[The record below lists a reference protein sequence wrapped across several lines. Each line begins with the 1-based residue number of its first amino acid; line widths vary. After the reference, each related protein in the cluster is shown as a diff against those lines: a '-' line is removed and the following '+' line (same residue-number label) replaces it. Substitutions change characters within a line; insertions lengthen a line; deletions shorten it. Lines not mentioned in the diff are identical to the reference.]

1 MGAARPLAALLSP
14 AGRGALAVVGVVG
27 PAALPV
33 VARLF
38 TPRRPEIPLGD
49 PASGL
54 PPAPTAPPD
63 AGDASPATARAGEP
77 PAAIRFGRWAAPGAG
92 AGEDVVVVAVGRDRL
107 EVHCHGGFAAPEAI
121 LESLVAAGA
130 ERVSWQRWLAGAGEA
145 EWAIEVREALA
156 ATGGPRAARILARQ
170 LGGAWDAEWRRLEDL
185 YAVDPAGLEARVA
198 RLLAASRVGMRLV
211 RPWRV
216 VLMGPVNAGKSSLVN
231 ALAGHARCIVTPLPG
246 TTRDLVETRIV
257 LGGWEVDLVDTAG
270 LRESGDPVGAVEGA
284 GIDRAVAAA
293 AAADLVVHLFPAD
306 GVRAKGP
313 DMFGPLPAHHLPVLS
328 RCDLAGAARA
338 GEPDPARGL
347 VATSAVT
354 GQGIDGLVEEIVARL
369 VPEERS
375 DPGMFAAAVP
385 VTAGQVAALR
395 SLLDRT

>member
-1 MGAARPLAALLSP
+1 
-14 AGRGALAVVGVVG
+14 
-27 PAALPV
+27 
-33 VARLF
+33 
-38 TPRRPEIPLGD
+38 
-49 PASGL
+49 
-54 PPAPTAPPD
+54 
-63 AGDASPATARAGEP
+63 
-77 PAAIRFGRWAAPGAG
+77 
-92 AGEDVVVVAVGRDRL
+92 
-107 EVHCHGGFAAPEAI
+107 
-121 LESLVAAGA
+121 
-130 ERVSWQRWLAGAGEA
+130 
-145 EWAIEVREALA
+145 
-156 ATGGPRAARILARQ
+156 
-170 LGGAWDAEWRRLEDL
+170 
-185 YAVDPAGLEARVA
+185 
-198 RLLAASRVGMRLV
+198 
-211 RPWRV
+211 
-216 VLMGPVNAGKSSLVN
+216 
-231 ALAGHARCIVTPLPG
+231 
-246 TTRDLVETRIV
+246 
-257 LGGWEVDLVDTAG
+257 VDLVDTAG

-306 GVRAKGP
+306 GVRGKGP
-313 DMFGPLPAHHLPVLS
+313 DTFGPLPAHHLPVLS